1 MFMNEQFRNK
11 IICASYESRD
21 ETPILD
27 ELASL
32 FSQLDAKDRYQG
44 SVSTQRLTE
53 SFGLNVHQQ
62 EDIQELA
69 RFLYQQLEEEL

>member
-1 MFMNEQFRNK
+1 MFMNEPFRNN

-44 SVSTQRLTE
+44 SVST
-53 SFGLNVHQQ
+53 
-62 EDIQELA
+62 
-69 RFLYQQLEEEL
+69 